1 MQGPDKGV
9 RNADVWYHHSSWNRR
24 RARSRRARRDW
35 LLHHR
40 VPTASADADCTVSG
54 LSNAIGTVGAQTGQW
69 FASHP
74 DANKAVTDAGG
85 QGGGAEAAI
94 RNYFVAHPS
103 EWAELQRIAQPLR
116 TLRQQCGSNVRLR
129 HRTALRRN
137 GVVGITI
144 RRVNPPPADIVVLKW
159 DLGVRVPMVRWSF
172 WRLVLGAHRLNQTG
186 QVGDGRERAVVDYV
200 VSHARER

>member
-1 MQGPDKGV
+1 MHMFGTTIRRGV
-9 RNADVWYHHSSWNRR
+9 VGVLAAGALAGLTGSL
-24 RARSRRARRDW
+24 AI
-35 LLHHR
+35 
-40 VPTASADADCTVSG
+40 PTASADDCTVSG

-116 TLRQQCGSNVRLR
+116 SLRQNCGSNV
-129 HRTALRRN
+129 A
-137 GVVGITI
+137 
-144 RRVNPPPADIVVLKW
+144 PADIA
-159 DLGVRVPMVRWSF
+159 
-172 WRLVLGAHRLNQTG
+172 RLYDAM
-186 QVGDGRERAVVDYV
+186 A
-200 VSHARER
+200 S